1 LEASA
6 NVIAGEM
13 PSEPQHADAGRKVLA
28 SPSALLVGHPTM
40 AAPDVLAVI
49 GAVIGGLIRS
59 GCGIELDVLPGAM
72 GHKGD
77 KGDT

>member
-1 LEASA
+1 MEASA
-6 NVIAGEM
+6 KVIAGEM
-13 PSEPQHADAGRKVLA
+13 PSEPQRADVGRNLLA

-77 KGDT
+77 S

>member
-1 LEASA
+1 
-6 NVIAGEM
+6 
-13 PSEPQHADAGRKVLA
+13 
-28 SPSALLVGHPTM
+28 M

>member
-1 LEASA
+1 MEASA

-13 PSEPQHADAGRKVLA
+13 LSEPQRKVLA